1 MINHSSLA
9 ALMAG
14 MLFATASQAQSIS
27 INFDTLSSGTPAN
40 LGAPTGV
47 SFGEAA
53 WSPEVDADGDVVAG
67 TERWRLFEGSSPILV
82 RNPSFYDRGS
92 APSGLVALDG
102 VFQPT
107 LIRFSSPQ
115 MLARFSVTLDKDT
128 YGDPGAT
135 IEFYRVGSAGNT
147 LLASIPA
154 NQTSPGFTAAL
165 AAPVS
170 GVDMVLLPSG
180 ALYDNIQYS
189 SIPEPSSVAL
199 SLVGLAGFG
208 AFLFLRRAS
217 AQR

>member
-1 MINHSSLA
+1 
-9 ALMAG
+9 MAG
-14 MLFATASQAQSIS
+14 LLLATASQAQSIS
-27 INFDTLSSGTPAN
+27 ITFDTLNSGTPAN
-40 LGAPTGV
+40 LAAPTGV
-47 SFGEAA
+47 SFGEAT
-53 WSPEVDADGDVVAG
+53 WSPDLDTDGDVIAG
-67 TERWRLFEGSSPILV
+67 TDRWRLFDSSSPILV
-82 RNPSFYDRGS
+82 RNPAFYDRGS

-107 LIRFSSPQ
+107 LVRFSSPQ
-115 MLARFSVTLDKDT
+115 MLAQFSVTLDKDT
-128 YGDPGAT
+128 YGDPGAM
-135 IEFYRVGSAGNT
+135 IEFYRVSSTGNT

-165 AAPVS
+165 AAPIS

-208 AFLFLRRAS
+208 ALLFRRRAPV
-217 AQR
+217 QR

>member
-9 ALMAG
+9 ALVAG
-14 MLFATASQAQSIS
+14 LLFATASQAQSIS
-27 INFDTLSSGTPAN
+27 ITFDALSSGTPAN
-40 LGAPTGV
+40 LAAPAGV
-47 SFGEAA
+47 SFGEAT
-53 WSPEVDADGDVVAG
+53 WSPDLDADGDVIAG

-128 YGDPGAT
+128 YGDPSAA

-208 AFLFLRRAS
+208 TFLFLRRTS
-217 AQR
+217 VQR

>member
-1 MINHSSLA
+1 MINHSFPA

-14 MLFATASQAQSIS
+14 LLLATASQAQSIS
-27 INFDTLSSGTPAN
+27 ITFDALNSGTPAN
-40 LGAPTGV
+40 QAAPTGV
-47 SFGEAA
+47 SFGEAS
-53 WSPEVDADGDVVAG
+53 WSPDLDTDGDVIAG
-67 TERWRLFEGSSPILV
+67 TERWRLFDSSSPILV
-82 RNPSFYDRGS
+82 RNPAFYDRGS

-107 LIRFSSPQ
+107 LVRFSSPQ
-115 MLARFSVTLDKDT
+115 MLAQFSVTLDKDT
-128 YGDPGAT
+128 YGDPGAM
-135 IEFYRVGSAGNT
+135 IEFYRVSSTGNT

-165 AAPVS
+165 AAPIS

-208 AFLFLRRAS
+208 ALLFRRRAS

>member
-1 MINHSSLA
+1 MINNSSLA
-9 ALMAG
+9 ALVAG
-14 MLFATASQAQSIS
+14 ILFAAASQAQSIS
-27 INFDTLSSGTPAN
+27 ITFDTLSSGTPAN
-40 LGAPTGV
+40 LAAPTGV
-47 SFGEAA
+47 SFGEAT
-53 WSPEVDADGDVVAG
+53 WSPDVDGDGDVIAG

-82 RNPSFYDRGS
+82 RNPLFYDRGS

-115 MLARFSVTLDKDT
+115 MLAQFSVTLDKDT
-128 YGDPGAT
+128 YGDPSAA
-135 IEFYRVGSAGNT
+135 IEFYRVGAAGNT

-154 NQTSPGFTAAL
+154 NQASPGFTSAL

-208 AFLFLRRAS
+208 TFLFLRRTS
-217 AQR
+217 VQR